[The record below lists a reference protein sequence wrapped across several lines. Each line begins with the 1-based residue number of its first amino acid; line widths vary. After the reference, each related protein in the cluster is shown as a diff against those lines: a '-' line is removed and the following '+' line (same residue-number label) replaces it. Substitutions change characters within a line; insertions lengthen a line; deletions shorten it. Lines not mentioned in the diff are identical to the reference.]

1 MIDDPHLTTSPQQAQ
16 LTNLARHS
24 TGNCL
29 PSAIMNY
36 SDDHI
41 PPLPFPLSY
50 TDTSKRRKLSPRNP
64 LILVYITP
72 YPYSFPLS
80 KIRISLISWEI
91 YCLDLPT
98 AGPSCLNV
106 VIIFRIS
113 STLECLKIL
122 TGEFDIYGYNRK
134 SAKYRNYN
142 AGKYQLEVWC

>member
-1 MIDDPHLTTSPQQAQ
+1 MSLPSNWGRDHTMIDDPHLTTSPQQAQ

-29 PSAIMNY
+29 PSAIINY
-36 SDDHI
+36 SDI
-41 PPLPFPLSY
+41 LPLPFPLSY
-50 TDTSKRRKLSPRNP
+50 TDTSKRRKLSPARNP

-113 STLECLKIL
+113 FTLECLKIL
-122 TGEFDIYGYNRK
+122 TGDIWYLWLQQTVCK
-134 SAKYRNYN
+134 I
-142 AGKYQLEVWC
+142 